1 MKPIEI
7 KNPLNQLKQNDL
19 AALCGVTDKTIRN
32 WDAEGL
38 PGNGKGRGRTY
49 DWHEVL
55 TWRDARISGS
65 KGGNGPLS
73 DKERKLRAEADLAEM
88 EAAERAGQLV
98 DAKEAC
104 RAWEAFLS
112 RLKVSLDGV
121 PDKAAEG
128 LEDGMNLAERAAIV
142 RRELNSVRRDLVAEA
157 SRTAE
162 HQEAV

>member
-7 KNPLNQLKQNDL
+7 KNPLNALKQNDL

-55 TWRDARISGS
+55 AWRDARISGS
-65 KGGNGPLS
+65 RGGGKDLT
-73 DKERKLRAEADLAEM
+73 DKERKLKAEADLAEM
-88 EAAERAGQLV
+88 QAAEKAGQLV
-98 DAKEAC
+98 DAKEVC
-104 RAWEAFLS
+104 KAWEPFLS
-112 RLKVSLDGV
+112 RLKVNLDGV

-128 LEDGMNLAERAAIV
+128 IEDGMNLAEKAAVI
-142 RRELNSVRRDLVAEA
+142 RRELNTVRRDLVAEA
-157 SRTAE
+157 ERASER
-162 HQEAV
+162 QEAV